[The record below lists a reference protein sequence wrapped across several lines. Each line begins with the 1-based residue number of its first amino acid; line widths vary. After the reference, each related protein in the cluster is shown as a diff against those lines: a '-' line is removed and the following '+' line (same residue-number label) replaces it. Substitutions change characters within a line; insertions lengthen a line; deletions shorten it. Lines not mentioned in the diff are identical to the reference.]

1 MVFLLVY
8 EVFLVRQREYLRIIW
23 RWGYSLGKRVIYI
36 IRKTTRLKAE
46 VWGDFWPQPCDSR
59 SGYGSVLAI

>member
-8 EVFLVRQREYLRIIW
+8 EVFLVRQREYLRIIG
-23 RWGYSLGKRVIYI
+23 RWGYSLSKQIIYI

-46 VWGDFWPQPCDSR
+46 VWGDF
-59 SGYGSVLAI
+59 

>member
-23 RWGYSLGKRVIYI
+23 RWGYSLGKRIIYI

-46 VWGDFWPQPCDSR
+46 VWGDF
-59 SGYGSVLAI
+59 